1 MCTLHAPGGDLP
13 IQVTFNVSSGNYTHV
28 IAFPA
33 HATVDQ
39 IKKTLH
45 ADLRLVEDYL
55 VLRVGGVVA
64 RNGDSLV
71 DLGFAPGQMD
81 ALIDVDVDATQTGGD
96 YRMPDNIYVEVFDG
110 ATLATAAVGMRGL
123 LLT

>member
-1 MCTLHAPGGDLP
+1 MP

-55 VLRVGGVVA
+55 GLRVGGVVA

-81 ALIDVDVDATQTGGD
+81 GCEPSQQLPMGGQFRCTQPQGLNSPETMPALMGFLRVW
-96 YRMPDNIYVEVFDG
+96 
-110 ATLATAAVGMRGL
+110 
-123 LLT
+123 